1 MSSSGPGL
9 HRRPVNPSASA
20 AGGPLRPDV
29 DPPPKPPRVLQLLS
43 IALIVLLACLQLL
56 PATHFRGPSGPGMG
70 TTWIPFHSVPTS
82 TEEVGDGRIHVV
94 SWTDCLDLRALAVLA
109 NSTIS
114 NSRLA
119 ENVYFHFFLPEGE
132 DEKLSYYKLKVL
144 FPHLNLDIMGQ
155 KEVKEKLQTALP
167 EWELLWPSLHELLP
181 LIIPSITTSFSRFIY
196 LSSDVIIKG
205 HIEELFGVDLGPYA
219 IASAEDCT
227 KQLGDYVKID
237 IVNAIQ
243 RTAAK
248 TWVSSEPYDT
258 HACIPDFRVVLV
270 DMKNVDKELVEAIPW
285 WNKVLSLKD
294 ERHGRRSILPLH

>member
-1 MSSSGPGL
+1 M
-9 HRRPVNPSASA
+9 
-20 AGGPLRPDV
+20 
-29 DPPPKPPRVLQLLS
+29 
-43 IALIVLLACLQLL
+43 
-56 PATHFRGPSGPGMG
+56 
-70 TTWIPFHSVPTS
+70 S

-94 SWTDCLDLRALAVLA
+94 SWMDCLDLRALAVLA

-144 FPHLNLDIMGQ
+144 FPHLNLDIIGQ

-181 LIIPSITTSFSRFIY
+181 FIIPSITPSFSRFIY
-196 LSSDVIIKG
+196 LSSDVIVKG

-258 HACIPDFRVVLV
+258 HACIPDFSVVLV

-285 WNKVLSLKD
+285 WNEVLSLKD
-294 ERHGRRSILPLH
+294 ERKEVNPAIALALYNRYLKLPSDWKLDATVPPKVDNGSNVLHYDGPIRICSEVSKQRVGSDIGNIWRHYLPPKSDAILDH